1 MKAWYAYEQISLNNV
16 RRKGYCQI
24 NWKLYFHIVT
34 CSLVYYYAYRTYYS
48 YSYQFE
54 LYISIGISRYAK
66 ILLFKIHLHVAME
79 QLVKMINHLLLLRCM
94 KVTGLHFLHI
104 VMSMHVFNHKCIFCF
119 TKVICCICIRQSND
133 CKNWID
139 ILLKADFYKLV
150 SNLENIII

>member
-48 YSYQFE
+48 Y
-54 LYISIGISRYAK
+54 YAK
-66 ILLFKIHLHVAME
+66 ILLFKIHTRSNGT
-79 QLVKMINHLLLLRCM
+79 LVKMINHLLLLRCM

-119 TKVICCICIRQSND
+119 TKVIYCICIRQSND

-139 ILLKADFYKLV
+139 ILLKAGLYKLA
-150 SNLENIII
+150 SNLANIII